1 MHIVVIGAGLA
12 GTASAWYLRRQG
24 YEVTVVDRADAAAM
38 ETSYA
43 NAGMLTP
50 SMADPWNSPGTLGRL
65 LGWLG
70 DEKAPML
77 LRPAAIPSLA
87 GWGLLFLINSRPAP
101 FHRNTRKNVRLAN
114 RSLSRLRELRSEL
127 NIEYD
132 QVEGGTLRACRDSAS
147 LDHATELADALSDH
161 GVEYRR
167 LDRDGVVAAEPA
179 LAPVADQI
187 VGGIHYLGDESGD
200 AHRFC
205 QGLASAA
212 DAAGVRFEYGVTVKG
227 FHLEE
232 ASVRAARTGGAEIEA
247 DAFVIAAG
255 SYTPLL
261 GRMLGISIPVRPVK
275 GYSVTVPRGDWRGA
289 PRIPVSDD
297 HLHTAVTPLGQR
309 IRVAG
314 TAEFARYDKSLTSA
328 RIDNLLA
335 MLEAIYPDFA
345 RRIDRTEV
353 DPWCGF
359 RPVSADGVPII
370 GKTPIANLYLNTGH
384 GPLGWTMAAGSGEL
398 LAAVVSRNPPPL
410 DASDYALARF

>member
-50 SMADPWNSPGTLGRL
+50 SMADPWNSPGTFGRL

-87 GWGLLFLINSRPAP
+87 GWGVRFLMNSRSAP
-101 FHRNTRKNVRLAN
+101 FRRNTLRNVRLAN
-114 RSLSRLRELRSEL
+114 QSLARLKELRSEL
-127 NIEYD
+127 GIEYD
-132 QVEGGTLRACRDSAS
+132 QVEGGTLRACRDLAA
-147 LDHATELADALSDH
+147 LDHASELAAALSDH

-179 LAPVADQI
+179 LEPVADKI
-187 VGGIHYLGDESGD
+187 VGGIHYQNDESGD

-205 QGLASAA
+205 QGLATAAA
-212 DAAGVRFEYGVTVKG
+212 DAGVRFEYGVTVTG

-232 ASVRAARTGGAEIEA
+232 ASVRAARSGAAEIEA
-247 DAFVIAAG
+247 GAFVIAAG

-261 GRMLGISIPVRPVK
+261 GRMLGVSVPVRPVK
-275 GYSVTVPRGDWRGA
+275 GYSITVPRGDWQGA

-297 HLHTAVTPLGQR
+297 HLHTAVTPMGDR

-314 TAEFARYDKSLTSA
+314 TAEFAGYDTSLRPS
-328 RIDNLLA
+328 RIDNLLGL
-335 MLEAIYPDFA
+335 LEAIYPDFA
-345 RRIDRTEV
+345 RRIDRTDV

-370 GKTPIANLYLNTGH
+370 GKTPISNLYLNTGH

-398 LAAVVSRNPPPL
+398 LASVVSRNPSPL
-410 DASDYALARF
+410 DASDYALDRF